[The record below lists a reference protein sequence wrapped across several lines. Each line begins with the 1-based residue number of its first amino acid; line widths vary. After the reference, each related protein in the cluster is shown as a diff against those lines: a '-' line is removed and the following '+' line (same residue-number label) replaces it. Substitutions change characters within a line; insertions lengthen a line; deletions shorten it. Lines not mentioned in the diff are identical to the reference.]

1 MSVQYRMK
9 APLAIW
15 AAYNG
20 NPQAIARA
28 MELGILKLEEGVTAV
43 MEGKRASQ
51 LPQQMPQGTVAQQVM
66 GGVPPVPAPP
76 PVPAAGGL
84 GATPQAAPPMA
95 PPEMGMAPPM
105 PQEAP
110 MGMAEGGLAMLS
122 VPDAMFDEPTN
133 GGFDDGYAGGG
144 IVAFAKGGISDLYDD
159 VEYWES
165 GGKQG
170 AISPK
175 GARGVMQLMPG
186 TMRDPGFGIRAMQA
200 DTEEENRRVGQEYL
214 DAMFR
219 RYGDKK
225 VALAAYNWGP
235 GNVDKW
241 LKSGADPKKL
251 PKETQNYI
259 SNIMGGKDNVSVP
272 ERDLGTA
279 EGRAM
284 APLDIFEALQSRF
297 GPTEKEKEI
306 EAKLLARAEERASK
320 EFYEKERMASVN
332 DFFTEVGFNMAS
344 SDSPFLLQAVGQA
357 AAAAAPGARASR
369 KERQQLK
376 DRALDVMQAMND
388 KSRKENRELLGVA
401 IDMAKTGIDQE
412 QFEAKMA
419 FSEREL
425 KAREDQAALDRN
437 MQLDLAK
444 LRVNPSDMETAVKIL
459 QTGTEAEKAALKQWI
474 ELKKTTGEA
483 GALDAL
489 PPGPGGAL
497 APNAYAGFS
506 AEQVG

>member
-1 MSVQYRMK
+1 
-9 APLAIW
+9 
-15 AAYNG
+15 
-20 NPQAIARA
+20 
-28 MELGILKLEEGVTAV
+28 
-43 MEGKRASQ
+43 
-51 LPQQMPQGTVAQQVM
+51 M
-66 GGVPPVPAPP
+66 G
-76 PVPAAGGL
+76 
-84 GATPQAAPPMA
+84 M

-105 PQEAP
+105 PQGAP

-332 DFFTEVGFNMAS
+332 DFLTEVGFNMAS
-344 SDSPFLLQAVGQA
+344 SNSPFLLQAVGQA

-419 FSEREL
+419 FSQKELESREAM
-425 KAREDQAALDRN
+425 AREERSLRAAALEFQKANRSQFE
-437 MQLDLAK
+437 QLTAAY
-444 LRVNPSDMETAVKIL
+444 RAANPGVTDVDIFKKMRDDGL
-459 QTGTEAEKAALKQWI
+459 LGNAAAAADYPGDQ
-474 ELKKTTGEA
+474 
-483 GALDAL
+483 GAQSAQESS
-489 PPGPGGAL
+489 GPWAD
-497 APNAYAGFS
+497 Y
-506 AEQVG
+506 Q